1 MWRDP
6 LLYLLIAGI
15 IAFALFVTFMMLQ
28 PV

>member
-15 IAFALFVTFMMLQ
+15 IAFAILVTFMMLQ